1 LKKNITISE
10 EVEVV
15 WVVLW
20 SWELWLDRIHEI
32 IVVLTVD
39 HEIEHWLKVTLAN
52 GREVDVDQMP
62 DVEHDWGV
70 SWVHPLLV
78 LLGKVKALYGGLDE
92 STLVRYN
99 NLMLFLLGDSL
110 PVVLHGLELVGIDE
124 IFDGFSDGDD
134 LLHLVL
140 DVVLHLSEFVVLLV
154 EGDPLIVV
162 DVDLG
167 SLEWVLTGNLHVGL
181 GGLLELHVSHLEL
194 LHLSHVSGLDLL
206 HLLSWA
212 GLLDGLDELGE
223 SDELLGVD
231 ESLTLHLELL
241 SMGGFLHLHLVFLAL
256 SLESFTVLLKT
267 LNFLLLELDGEEF
280 SGLLIL
286 ID

>member
-1 LKKNITISE
+1 LD
-10 EVEVV
+10 
-15 WVVLW
+15 LW
-20 SWELWLDRIHEI
+20 
-32 IVVLTVD
+32 
-39 HEIEHWLKVTLAN
+39 
-52 GREVDVDQMP
+52 
-62 DVEHDWGV
+62 
-70 SWVHPLLV
+70 
-78 LLGKVKALYGGLDE
+78 
-92 STLVRYN
+92 
-99 NLMLFLLGDSL
+99 
-110 PVVLHGLELVGIDE
+110 
-124 IFDGFSDGDD
+124 
-134 LLHLVL
+134 HLVL

-167 SLEWVLTGNLHVGL
+167 SVEWVLTGNLHVFL
-181 GGLLELHVSHLEL
+181 GGSLELHVSHLEL

>member
-1 LKKNITISE
+1 LD
-10 EVEVV
+10 
-15 WVVLW
+15 LW
-20 SWELWLDRIHEI
+20 
-32 IVVLTVD
+32 
-39 HEIEHWLKVTLAN
+39 
-52 GREVDVDQMP
+52 
-62 DVEHDWGV
+62 
-70 SWVHPLLV
+70 
-78 LLGKVKALYGGLDE
+78 
-92 STLVRYN
+92 
-99 NLMLFLLGDSL
+99 
-110 PVVLHGLELVGIDE
+110 
-124 IFDGFSDGDD
+124 
-134 LLHLVL
+134 HLVL

-167 SLEWVLTGNLHVGL
+167 SVEWVLTGNLHVGL